1 MSERGEGGR
10 PSLTDAFR
18 SRARPG
24 GRPSRKEEV
33 APAQPKRRRRRNKV
47 GKRSNPDYTQ
57 VSALVMKD
65 VRARF
70 AVAQAQA
77 GVESGRKLEFGELVN
92 LLMAHF
98 AVEQVKVE
106 ELEESLRELLEEH

>member
-18 SRARPG
+18 GRARPD
-24 GRPSRKEEV
+24 GRTSRKEV
-33 APAQPKRRRRRNKV
+33 AGAQPKRRRRRNKV

-77 GVESGRKLEFGELVN
+77 SVETGRKLEFGELVN

-98 AVEQVKVE
+98 AVEQVTVE
-106 ELEESLRELLEEH
+106 ELEESLGELLEER